1 MTAHSLTH
9 VEATRRPIRR
19 GFRNGTLQL
28 GWAHFWLLVSIL
40 GGILGVIAFVL
51 VVMASL

>member
-9 VEATRRPIRR
+9 AEATRRPVRR
-19 GFRNGTLQL
+19 GFRNGALQL

-51 VVMASL
+51 VVLASL

>member
-9 VEATRRPIRR
+9 AEATRRPVRR
-19 GFRNGTLQL
+19 GLRNGRFQL

-51 VVMASL
+51 VAMASL